1 MEGEKIKAPNKEE
14 EFQEIEE
21 LRQELERLRTQ
32 NEELKKALL
41 SSLDARIYSLLGLCG
56 FPSVTNEGEEETED

>member
-1 MEGEKIKAPNKEE
+1 MEGEKIEAPNKEQ

-56 FPSVTNEGEEETED
+56 FARVTEEPEASEE